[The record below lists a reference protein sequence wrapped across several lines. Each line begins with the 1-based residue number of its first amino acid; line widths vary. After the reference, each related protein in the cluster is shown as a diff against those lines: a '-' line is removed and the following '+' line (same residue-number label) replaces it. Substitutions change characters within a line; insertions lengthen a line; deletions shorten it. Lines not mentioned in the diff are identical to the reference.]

1 MLGMKK
7 KVELDV
13 ADMLQEVIKDSNSIQ
28 KSMIHGIELMNTLES
43 KMFYFWISYFKSR
56 FIHDIQ
62 VNLYYVYSK
71 DDPEKRE
78 PAPYDENVIDS
89 SVEAITDI
97 YDIDRQVNIC
107 FNLSKVYEIKDT
119 TDLFYYIGLLAFHE
133 TMHVLL
139 VDFASYGHDKNKM
152 IIRGEVDKVK
162 DEHKFIMNLEN
173 NMYPIIFEN
182 VYNKLIKYF

>member
-1 MLGMKK
+1 
-7 KVELDV
+7 
-13 ADMLQEVIKDSNSIQ
+13 
-28 KSMIHGIELMNTLES
+28 
-43 KMFYFWISYFKSR
+43 
-56 FIHDIQ
+56 
-62 VNLYYVYSK
+62 VYSK

-78 PAPYDENVIDS
+78 PAPYDENIIDS

-162 DEHKFIMNLEN
+162 DEHKLIMNLEN